1 MQRKQHQCR
10 SCKQPIKGH
19 RYPWGKN
26 CIAPTMDVSQQSLTL
41 PVCTSMAACRTT
53 STVSTC
59 NVIYTTANANG
70 FNVGISTT
78 ASVRLS
84 SSNATTLSASAS
96 QICDQDQVIRRQQE
110 RIRMMELQLQE
121 QHLQQQHQQ
130 QQHQHRQHQQP
141 QQDTITEV
149 LQQLQRQQSQIDKLI
164 QHQLHGTD
172 VTTGSSTQ
180 HMTPVTETS
189 NNVRQDVT
197 DILST
202 ADAVGRHGQLHS
214 GDGIHHIPTVAT
226 SHHQD
231 SGHTLPSLTDIRQG
245 NLMLGFAPNH
255 GPTASATTSTGN
267 RQSYI
272 PSPRG
277 KPNCNLLWPNE
288 FIHRA
293 GTAEVPFDR
302 LSLPEV
308 VCGTMRIISSA
319 DVTQEEKDARITHMT
334 DLMIMAEQYKWDSV
348 RSLYQEALSLIQNG
362 RSTWRT
368 SIKELKEEMLRPWDQ
383 LPPPRSRP
391 TNGRNIH
398 TLAGENGSEAPIC
411 NQWNFNKTGCP
422 RKECGLRHVCKECSK
437 YGFSEDKHRAK
448 ECPRRVKPTP
458 SSST

>member
-10 SCKQPIKGH
+10 SCNQPIKGH

-70 FNVGISTT
+70 FNAGISTT

-121 QHLQQQHQQ
+121 QHLQQQQHQQQQHQQ

-180 HMTPVTETS
+180 HMTPVTETAT
-189 NNVRQDVT
+189 NVRQDVT

-202 ADAVGRHGQLHS
+202 VDAVGRHGQLHS

-226 SHHQD
+226 SHHQH

-245 NLMLGFAPNH
+245 NLLLGFAPNH

-267 RQSYI
+267 QQSYI

-277 KPNCNLLWPNE
+277 KPNCNILWPNE

-308 VCGTMRIISSA
+308 VCGTIRIISSA

-362 RSTWRT
+362 RS
-368 SIKELKEEMLRPWDQ
+368 
-383 LPPPRSRP
+383 
-391 TNGRNIH
+391 
-398 TLAGENGSEAPIC
+398 
-411 NQWNFNKTGCP
+411 
-422 RKECGLRHVCKECSK
+422 LRHVCKECSN
-437 YGFSEDKHRAK
+437 YGLSEDKHRAK

>member
-10 SCKQPIKGH
+10 SCNQPIKGH

-70 FNVGISTT
+70 FNAGISTT

-84 SSNATTLSASAS
+84 SSNATTLSASTS

-121 QHLQQQHQQ
+121 QHLQQQQHQQQQHQQ

-164 QHQLHGTD
+164 QHQLHGTN

-214 GDGIHHIPTVAT
+214 GD
-226 SHHQD
+226 S
-231 SGHTLPSLTDIRQG
+231 
-245 NLMLGFAPNH
+245 
-255 GPTASATTSTGN
+255 ST
-267 RQSYI
+267 
-272 PSPRG
+272 RG
-277 KPNCNLLWPNE
+277 L
-288 FIHRA
+288 
-293 GTAEVPFDR
+293 
-302 LSLPEV
+302 
-308 VCGTMRIISSA
+308 
-319 DVTQEEKDARITHMT
+319 
-334 DLMIMAEQYKWDSV
+334 
-348 RSLYQEALSLIQNG
+348 
-362 RSTWRT
+362 RSTPGDITVHNYARCLQ
-368 SIKELKEEMLRPWDQ
+368 SPH
-383 LPPPRSRP
+383 
-391 TNGRNIH
+391 G
-398 TLAGENGSEAPIC
+398 
-411 NQWNFNKTGCP
+411 
-422 RKECGLRHVCKECSK
+422 
-437 YGFSEDKHRAK
+437 
-448 ECPRRVKPTP
+448 
-458 SSST
+458 